1 MTRSL
6 LNPIVGLRYR
16 GSSWRYRTLAF
27 FCRELAGSSEL
38 IMPKAA
44 EFMNVDVSTLRRHLS
59 AEDTSFRKL
68 LADFRVRLGA
78 ILRMQNVEESERC
91 KLLDFSSSASLKR
104 LGL

>member
-1 MTRSL
+1 
-6 LNPIVGLRYR
+6 
-16 GSSWRYRTLAF
+16 
-27 FCRELAGSSEL
+27 
-38 IMPKAA
+38 MPKAA

-68 LADFRVRLGA
+68 LGDFKVRLGA

-91 KLLDFSSSASLKR
+91 ELLDFSSAASLKR